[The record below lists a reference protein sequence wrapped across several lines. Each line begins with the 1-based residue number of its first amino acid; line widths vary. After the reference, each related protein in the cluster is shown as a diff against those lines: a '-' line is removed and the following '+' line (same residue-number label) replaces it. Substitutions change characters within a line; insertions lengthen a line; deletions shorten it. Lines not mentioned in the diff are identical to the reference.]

1 MDITW
6 VMVNDH
12 RDKATY
18 KKKKIKKKIRKLQQ
32 TNSKIK
38 PTNYLDV
45 V

>member
-6 VMVNDH
+6 VIVNDH
-12 RDKATY
+12 RDKA
-18 KKKKIKKKIRKLQQ
+18 KKKQKNKQ
-32 TNSKIK
+32 SKIK